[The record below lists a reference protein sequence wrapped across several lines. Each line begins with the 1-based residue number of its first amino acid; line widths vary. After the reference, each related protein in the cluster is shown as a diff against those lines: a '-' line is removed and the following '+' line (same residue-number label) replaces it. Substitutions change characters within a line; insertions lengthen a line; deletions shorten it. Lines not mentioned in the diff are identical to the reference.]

1 MDPKNPKLFHLLVVL
16 GASLTAGAIEACSSG
31 GSGDID
37 PQAQKDAEADRA
49 DGYGHIADPG
59 GPDAYPRISELEA
72 GRADVYPKISADPP
86 PKDAAIDAVDDYA
99 NIMPAQGDI

>member
-16 GASLTAGAIEACSSG
+16 GASLTVGSIEACSSG

-37 PQAQKDAEADRA
+37 PQALKDAEADGA
-49 DGYGHIADPG
+49 YAKISVDGAPS
-59 GPDAYPRISELEA
+59 DAYAKISELEA
-72 GRADVYPKISADPP
+72 GRGDVYAKISADPP
-86 PKDAAIDAVDDYA
+86 PKDAATDAVDDYA